1 MRVTLVCPVCRS
13 RDIYAVAG
21 GYLGSVY
28 RCKRCGYWGPL
39 VLEHDGEDGA
49 HPGRDER
56 RR

>member
-1 MRVTLVCPVCRS
+1 MLACPVCRS

-39 VLEHDGEDGA
+39 VLEYDTDEGVPPDQDE
-49 HPGRDER
+49 ER
-56 RR
+56 R